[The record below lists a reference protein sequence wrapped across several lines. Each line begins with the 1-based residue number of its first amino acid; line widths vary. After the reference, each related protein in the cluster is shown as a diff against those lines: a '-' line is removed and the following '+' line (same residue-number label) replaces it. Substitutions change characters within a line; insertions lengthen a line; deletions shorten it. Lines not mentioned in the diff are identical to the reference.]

1 MENGLRERLIG
12 TWKLVSAKRKQ
23 IPSGQE
29 DSFFGPDPVG
39 YINYSPDGRMIALLV
54 RSDRPRPQS
63 EAASTGEAEKLF
75 RSVVSYAGTYS
86 VNGNEVTHHVDISWN
101 ELWTGTDQTRIVR
114 FDGDYVSLSTRPSP
128 DPIEGKMSVRTMT
141 WERWNSAL

>member
-1 MENGLRERLIG
+1 MKDSLRERLIG
-12 TWKLVSAKRKQ
+12 TWKLVSATRKD
-23 IPSGQE
+23 IASGRE

-39 YINYSPDGRMIALLV
+39 YINYAPDGRMIALIV
-54 RSDRPRPQS
+54 RSDRERPQGGT
-63 EAASTGEAEKLF
+63 AAPGEAEKLF

-101 ELWTGTDQTRIVR
+101 ELWTGTDQTRLVT
-114 FDGDYVSLSTRPSP
+114 FDGERVHLSTKPSP

-141 WERWNSAL
+141 WERWS

>member
-12 TWKLVSAKRKQ
+12 TWKLVSARRKE
-23 IPSGQE
+23 IASGRE
-29 DSFFGPDPVG
+29 DSFFGDEPSG

-54 RSDRPRPQS
+54 RGDRPRPQA
-63 EAASTGEAEKLF
+63 ETASAGEAETLF

-101 ELWTGTDQTRIVR
+101 ELWTGTDQTRLVT
-114 FDGDYVSLSTRPSP
+114 FDGDYVRLSTRPSP

-141 WERWNSAL
+141 WERWNSAP

>member
-12 TWKLVSAKRKQ
+12 TWKLVSARRKE
-23 IPSGQE
+23 IASGRE
-29 DSFFGPDPVG
+29 DSFFGDEPSG

-54 RSDRPRPQS
+54 RGDRPRPQS
-63 EAASTGEAEKLF
+63 EAASAGEAETLF

-101 ELWTGTDQTRIVR
+101 ELWTGTDQTRLVT
-114 FDGDYVSLSTRPSP
+114 FDGDYVRLSTRPSP

-141 WERWNSAL
+141 WERWNSAP